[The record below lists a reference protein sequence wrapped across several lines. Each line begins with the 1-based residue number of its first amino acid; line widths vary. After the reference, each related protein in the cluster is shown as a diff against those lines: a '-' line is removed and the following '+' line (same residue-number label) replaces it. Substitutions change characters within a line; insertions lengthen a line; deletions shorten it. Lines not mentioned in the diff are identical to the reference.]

1 MNQQLMFTV
10 YDSKAETFLPPF
22 FVPAKG
28 LAIRAFEDCVNSDD
42 HHFGKHPA
50 DYTLFF
56 LGEFLTDTGKFNISN
71 TKQSVGNGVEF
82 VNPLAPEHPTNG
94 TESSRST
101 DENS

>member
-1 MNQQLMFTV
+1 MNQQLIFTV

-22 FVPAKG
+22 FVPSKG
-28 LAIRAFEDCVNSDD
+28 IAIRAFEDCINSKD

-56 LGEFLTDTGKFNISN
+56 LGEFDTDVGKFMLPE

-82 VNPLAPEHPTNG
+82 VNPLKPEQYNG
-94 TESSRST
+94 ADSSRSD